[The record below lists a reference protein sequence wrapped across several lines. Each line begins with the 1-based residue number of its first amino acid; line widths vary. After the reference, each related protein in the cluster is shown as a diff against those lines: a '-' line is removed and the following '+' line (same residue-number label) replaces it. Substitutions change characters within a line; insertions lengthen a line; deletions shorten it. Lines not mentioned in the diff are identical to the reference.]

1 MPSHIEE
8 TNRALEE
15 HLEQTKTRDAV
26 VATLCGLAFGVL
38 AYFLLGTGGT
48 TSSGGISP
56 TISTREGWPV
66 LGTLA
71 GLVGAVV
78 VARGLYTHLRQRRR
92 RRFWGL

>member
-1 MPSHIEE
+1 MSHIEE

-26 VATLCGLAFGVL
+26 VATLCGLAFGAAAFL
-38 AYFLLGTGGT
+38 LLGTGGT

-56 TISTREGWPV
+56 TITSSEGWPL
-66 LGTLA
+66 LGGLG
-71 GLVGAVV
+71 GLVGGVV
-78 VARGLYTHLRQRRR
+78 VARALFTHLRTRRR

>member
-8 TNRALEE
+8 TNRALDE

-26 VATLCGLAFGVL
+26 VAALCGLAFGVV
-38 AYFLLGTGGT
+38 AYFLLGTGGA

-66 LGTLA
+66 LGALA
-71 GLVGAVV
+71 GLIGAGV
-78 VARGLYTHLRQRRR
+78 VARALYTHLRQRRR